1 MHKKTLALLIAATLS
16 LPTLATEGGGSV
28 YPVGVETNFTGLM
41 LPEGSNALLYYQHY
55 SADRV
60 KDNNGQD
67 NARVAH
73 FKSQADV
80 LALRYS
86 YVWPG
91 LKLAGANVETRAV
104 LSLPSL
110 ELDMRLAKPPVDR
123 GGNASGI
130 GDMTLAPLLL
140 GWHGP
145 TLHQMAGMEV
155 ILPTGDYDK
164 KRNINAGRNIWQAA
178 ALYGF
183 TWLPGQWEASA
194 RVRYGINGRNADTD
208 YRSGDELTLEFSG
221 GYKFAPGWSAGLN
234 GYLYRQVTDD
244 VRNGNTVYGNR
255 ASVNAIGPYVA
266 HAFSRQASIV
276 AKIQIEADAKNR
288 AEGQRLWIQARYA
301 F

>member
-1 MHKKTLALLIAATLS
+1 MNQKILALLIAAALTQ
-16 LPTLATEGGGSV
+16 PALATEGGGSV

-41 LPEGSNALLYYQHY
+41 LPEGENLLLYYQHY
-55 SADRV
+55 SADQI
-60 KDNNGQD
+60 KDNNGNN
-67 NARVAH
+67 NARVTQ

-86 YVWPG
+86 HVWRDF
-91 LKLAGANVETRAV
+91 KIAGANVETRAV
-104 LSLPSL
+104 LSLPDL
-110 ELDMRLAKPPVDR
+110 DLDMHLAAAPFDR
-123 GGNASGI
+123 SGKASGI
-130 GDMTLAPLLL
+130 GDMTLAPVLL

-155 ILPTGDYDK
+155 ILPTGQYDK
-164 KRNINAGRNIWQAA
+164 NRNVNAGRNTWQAA
-178 ALYGF
+178 ALYGL
-183 TWLPGQWEASA
+183 TWFPGAWEASA

-221 GYKFAPGWSAGLN
+221 GYKFAPGWSGGLN

-266 HAFSRQASIV
+266 HAFSKQASIV
-276 AKIQIEADAKNR
+276 AKIQIESDAKNR
-288 AEGQRLWIQARYA
+288 AEGQRLWLQARYS